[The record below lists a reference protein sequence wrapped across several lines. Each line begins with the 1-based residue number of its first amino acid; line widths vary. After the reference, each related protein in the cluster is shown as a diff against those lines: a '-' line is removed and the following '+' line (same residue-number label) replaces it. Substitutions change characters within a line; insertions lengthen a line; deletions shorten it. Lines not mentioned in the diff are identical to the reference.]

1 MIKSILEQDLY
12 CFSVSHFFS
21 RKFPDSIGEL
31 VFFDRN
37 NTEYTEEFVEEFKRN
52 LYTIK
57 NLKLLPEEFEWVKNR
72 IKYIPEFYWE
82 WLRQWRFDP
91 EKVNISLDEKHHL
104 KISVIDK
111 MYRMALYEIPILA
124 TLSEMMHKED
134 KVDMSEVLGKLE
146 KKIELSNREKLWFCE
161 FGLRRRYSFNVH
173 EEVIRMLKEKSTYCT
188 GTSNVYFAMKYN
200 MIPQGTMNH
209 QLCSFMNSMYGYRQG
224 SYVMMENWEDVY
236 DSQLGCVL
244 TDTITSK
251 AFFDQLSRKH
261 AFLFPS
267 FRQDSGDEYMFVNLM
282 INRLKELG
290 VDPKDKT
297 VVFSNA
303 LDMEKFKDISEYC
316 AGRIKKAVAGIGTNL
331 TCDIPGIKPA
341 NIVMKSV
348 RCRMNENKPWI
359 PCIKL
364 SDDLGKHTGDPAEIQ
379 LCKDT
384 LGIE

>member
-21 RKFPDSIGEL
+21 RKFPDSIREL

-224 SYVMMENWEDVY
+224 S
-236 DSQLGCVL
+236 
-244 TDTITSK
+244 
-251 AFFDQLSRKH
+251 
-261 AFLFPS
+261 
-267 FRQDSGDEYMFVNLM
+267 
-282 INRLKELG
+282 
-290 VDPKDKT
+290 
-297 VVFSNA
+297 
-303 LDMEKFKDISEYC
+303 
-316 AGRIKKAVAGIGTNL
+316 
-331 TCDIPGIKPA
+331 
-341 NIVMKSV
+341 
-348 RCRMNENKPWI
+348 
-359 PCIKL
+359 
-364 SDDLGKHTGDPAEIQ
+364 
-379 LCKDT
+379 
-384 LGIE
+384 

>member
-173 EEVIRMLKEKSTYCT
+173 EEVIRMLKE
-188 GTSNVYFAMKYN
+188 N
-200 MIPQGTMNH
+200 
-209 QLCSFMNSMYGYRQG
+209 QLI
-224 SYVMMENWEDVY
+224 
-236 DSQLGCVL
+236 VL
-244 TDTITSK
+244 
-251 AFFDQLSRKH
+251 
-261 AFLFPS
+261 
-267 FRQDSGDEYMFVNLM
+267 
-282 INRLKELG
+282 EL
-290 VDPKDKT
+290 
-297 VVFSNA
+297 VVFI
-303 LDMEKFKDISEYC
+303 L
-316 AGRIKKAVAGIGTNL
+316 L
-331 TCDIPGIKPA
+331 
-341 NIVMKSV
+341 
-348 RCRMNENKPWI
+348 
-359 PCIKL
+359 
-364 SDDLGKHTGDPAEIQ
+364 
-379 LCKDT
+379 
-384 LGIE
+384 